1 MNIIIE
7 DGTIKRTISTLIRKF
22 SDSNKKDM
30 ISETRLFTDIIFKDK
45 DGTVY
50 PDGKIIRS
58 NEYVTIHDYEYT
70 KDENGNIISCKV
82 ITSKMKNG
90 KSIDIEKTTST
101 KYYDKNGRLIEE
113 EFFTRDGIPYLRQRY
128 EYDSDGNLITRK
140 DKSTVTKQTT
150 KYNSN
155 GDVISIVDET
165 IKSKAIHKKYIAFF
179 DNENRVYKTIDG
191 NKSVETDYEREFDG
205 DGNILSETKRFFDIS
220 TTNKKLIS
228 YITTTYNPA
237 SGYKIDS
244 VIKNGILTEK
254 HEYNLKG
261 EELKMYIVEEGKELF
276 KRVEKSIDPDT
287 GNKITITNTKII
299 NQASGK
305 VIKDSSI
312 KTIHDPDNKLLSYS
326 EDNTVVS
333 TYEYDEEGRRSSV
346 ITKKLIDDEFV
357 VINEVLYSY
366 STEEETGKITR
377 KRQLTVFDKDGNIT
391 NKNVHTEI
399 FDETSNTYEFDK
411 TLFEVVDNDT
421 TTEE

>member
-7 DGTIKRTISTLIRKF
+7 DGTIKRTISTLTRKF

-30 ISETRLFTDIIFKDK
+30 ISKTRLFTDIIFKDK

-58 NEYVTIHDYEYT
+58 DEYVTMYNYEYN
-70 KDENGNIISCKV
+70 KDEYGNIISCKV
-82 ITSKMKNG
+82 TTSKMKNG

-113 EFFTRDGIPYLRQRY
+113 EFFTRDGISYLRQRY

-140 DKSTVTKQTT
+140 DKSTVTKQTI

-276 KRVEKSIDPDT
+276 KRIERSIDSDT
-287 GNKITITNTKII
+287 GNKTTITNTKII
-299 NQASGK
+299 NQASGI

-312 KTIHDPDNKLLSYS
+312 KTIHDPDNKLISYS

-357 VINEVLYSY
+357 VINEVLYTY
-366 STEEETGKITR
+366 STEEETGKTTR

-391 NKNVHTEI
+391 NKDVHTEI
-399 FDETSNTYEFDK
+399 FDETSDTYEFDK
-411 TLFEVVDNDT
+411 TLFEAIENDNT
-421 TTEE
+421 IEE

>member
-1 MNIIIE
+1 MNIIIK

-45 DGTVY
+45 DGTIY

-58 NEYVTIHDYEYT
+58 DEYVTMHNYEYT
-70 KDENGNIISCKV
+70 KDEDSNITSCKV
-82 ITSKMKNG
+82 TTSKMKNG

-101 KYYDKNGRLIEE
+101 KYYDKQGRLIEE
-113 EFFTRDGIPYLRQRY
+113 DFFTRDGIMYLRQRY
-128 EYDSDGNLITRK
+128 EYDTDGNVIARK
-140 DKSTVTKQTT
+140 DKSTDTKQTI
-150 KYNSN
+150 KYHHN
-155 GDVISIVDET
+155 GEVISIVNET
-165 IKSKAIHKKYIAFF
+165 IKSKAIHKKYNAFF
-179 DNENRVYKTIDG
+179 DNKNRVYKTIDG
-191 NKSVETDYEREFDG
+191 DKSIETDYEREFDG

-261 EELKMYIVEEGKELF
+261 EELGMFMVEEGKELF
-276 KRVEKSIDPDT
+276 KRVETSNDSDT
-287 GNKITITNTKII
+287 GNKTTITSIKII
-299 NQASGK
+299 DQESGK

-312 KTIHDPDNKLLSYS
+312 KTIHDKDNKLLSYS
-326 EDNTVVS
+326 EDNTIVS

-357 VINEVLYSY
+357 VINEVLYTY
-366 STEEETGKITR
+366 STDEETGKTIKT
-377 KRQLTVFDKDGNIT
+377 RQLTVFDKDGNIT
-391 NKNVHTEI
+391 NKDVHTEI
-399 FDETSNTYEFDK
+399 FDETSDTYEFDK
-411 TLFEVVDNDT
+411 TLFEVTKDDT

>member
-7 DGTIKRTISTLIRKF
+7 DGTIKRTVSTLIRKF

-30 ISETRLFTDIIFKDK
+30 ISKTRLFTDIIFKDK
-45 DGTVY
+45 DGTIY

-58 NEYVTIHDYEYT
+58 DKYVTIYKYEYN
-70 KDENGNIISCKV
+70 KDKDSNIISCKV
-82 ITSKMKNG
+82 TTSKMKNG
-90 KSIDIEKTTST
+90 KSIDIEKTTSN

-113 EFFTRDGIPYLRQRY
+113 EFFTRDGILYLRQRY

-140 DKSTVTKQTT
+140 DKSTVTKQTI
-150 KYNSN
+150 KYNNN

-191 NKSVETDYEREFDG
+191 NKSIETDYEREFDE

-228 YITTTYNPA
+228 YVTTTYNPA

-276 KRVEKSIDPDT
+276 KRIERSIDSDT
-287 GNKITITNTKII
+287 GNKTTITNTKII

-305 VIKDSSI
+305 VIKDLSI
-312 KTIHDPDNKLLSYS
+312 KTIHDPDNKLISYS

-357 VINEVLYSY
+357 VINEVLYTY
-366 STEEETGKITR
+366 STEEETGKTTR

-391 NKNVHTEI
+391 NKDVHTEI
-399 FDETSNTYEFDK
+399 FDETSDTYEFDK
-411 TLFEVVDNDT
+411 TLFEAIENDNT
-421 TTEE
+421 IEE